1 MKTINVTLAAAA
13 LVTVAADASTA
24 PAPASSPAPKAKISR
39 ELRALR
45 RKLEDAPTSEPA
57 VAAIQEIAAT
67 QDPDAIGI
75 LCRWLDV
82 PGPTGLAAVEGLISF
97 GVFAE
102 EAVRRVVRVSM
113 DEDQIRNAHRVLAA
127 LGDESSKRA
136 VKAWCWADLEEQ
148 DAQETTR

>member
-1 MKTINVTLAAAA
+1 MKTIDTTAAA
-13 LVTVAADASTA
+13 VTTTTVDVTA
-24 PAPASSPAPKAKISR
+24 VKRLSP
-39 ELRALR
+39 ELRRLR

-57 VAAIQEIAAT
+57 VAAIREIAAT
-67 QDPDAIGI
+67 QDPDAIRI

-82 PGPTGLAAVEGLISF
+82 PGPTGLAAVEGLVSF

-127 LGDESSKRA
+127 LGDEQSKRT
-136 VKAWCWADLEEQ
+136 VRAWCWADLDEN
-148 DAQETTR
+148 DAQG